1 VLVKNIT
8 VLLDITLELCLF
20 FLATLSSSPGDFAF
34 HMLDLEV
41 SVVDQFLLSLL
52 LDLKFAD
59 VGLQVAAGG
68 QGATDVSNQVGL
80 LSTEFKQFLGLLEK
94 LLFLRPN
101 FLLNFHHHSFGLLVL
116 IWGVGITLLKSH
128 LHLLFL
134 AQTVL
139 GSSKSLFGGL
149 EPLHL
154 FFQNFVDA
162 GYIAA
167 LIVQFG
173 SKGGQLVTED
183 NYLAL
188 ETVFLLAGPGNSLTN
203 FGQMAILT
211 LNSMLR
217 TIVVF
222 FLALQAGLM
231 SLELRFLVV
240 KEVLVNSECLTFLGD
255 KSITTAGV
263 FNGFLPLE
271 IELVAL
277 LMKSFKF
284 LGGFVKFNL
293 GGLGFSDFLFK
304 FAALTSH
311 LDGKFLDLKSK
322 LLNLGLVG
330 ASVLFQSEV
339 VFFLL
344 ASGEGPLFKFLL
356 VPVHFKFELV
366 HLFVGFK
373 DHVLDVVETILLVG
387 NALLELF
394 NFVFEA
400 AGLAF
405 GDLLHVF
412 LGFDFLVFVVD
423 EGLGVD

>member
-1 VLVKNIT
+1 
-8 VLLDITLELCLF
+8 
-20 FLATLSSSPGDFAF
+20 
-34 HMLDLEV
+34 
-41 SVVDQFLLSLL
+41 
-52 LDLKFAD
+52 
-59 VGLQVAAGG
+59 
-68 QGATDVSNQVGL
+68 
-80 LSTEFKQFLGLLEK
+80 
-94 LLFLRPN
+94 
-101 FLLNFHHHSFGLLVL
+101 
-116 IWGVGITLLKSH
+116 VGITLLKSH
-128 LHLLFL
+128 LQLLFL

-154 FFQNFVDA
+154 FFQNFVDT

-188 ETVFLLAGPGNSLTN
+188 ETVFLLAGPSNSLTN
-203 FGQMAILT
+203 FCQMAILT
-211 LNSMLR
+211 LDSMLR

-222 FLALQAGLM
+222 FLALQAGFM

-271 IELVAL
+271 IELMAL
-277 LMKSFKF
+277 LMKSFEF
-284 LGGFVKFNL
+284 FGGFVKFNL

-304 FAALTSH
+304 FTALTTH
-311 LDGKFLDLKSK
+311 LDGKFFDLKSK

-330 ASVLFQSEV
+330 ASILFQCEV
-339 VFFLL
+339 VLFLL

-366 HLFVGFK
+366 HPFVSFEY
-373 DHVLDVVETILLVG
+373 HVLDVVETILLVG
-387 NALLELF
+387 NPLLELF

-412 LGFDFLVFVVD
+412 FGFDFLVFVVD
-423 EGLGVD
+423 ERLGVNELHFDGLEMFHQYLEAFLVLLNFESELSDEAHLFADNLVEFFVLVVGVGWEIFVQVVLGNCVYYFVCHGR